1 MCGGGE
7 RPGDLTETCS
17 TRPLILGIGGT
28 TRAGS
33 SSERALLVSLQAA
46 ERDGAQTVALTG
58 AAIVLPMYAPE
69 KPERSAEAEWLIDL
83 VRRCDGMIIASP
95 GYHGTVSGLI
105 KNALDYIEDLRA
117 DSRVYL
123 HGRAVGC
130 IGCAYGWQGAASTL
144 TGLRS
149 IVHALRGW
157 PTPMG
162 AVINTAGPVFDE
174 AGACVDA
181 SARFQLELV
190 GRQVTEF
197 ARLRMAGPLPAPLA

>member
-1 MCGGGE
+1 
-7 RPGDLTETCS
+7 
-17 TRPLILGIGGT
+17 LILGIGGT

-33 SSERALLVSLQAA
+33 SSEKALLTSLRAA
-46 ERDGAQTVALTG
+46 ERAGAAIEALTG
-58 AAIVLPMYAPE
+58 DAIILPMYAPE
-69 KPERSAEAEWLIDL
+69 NPERADKAQRLVDL
-83 VRRCDGMIIASP
+83 VRRCDGLVIASP

-105 KNALDYIEDLRA
+105 KNALDYIEDLRE
-117 DSRVYL
+117 DERVYL

-162 AVINTAGPVFDE
+162 AVINTAGPIFDA
-174 AGACVDA
+174 AGDCVEP

-190 GRQVTEF
+190 GQQVTEF
-197 ARLRMAGPLPAPLA
+197 ARLQLAGAAPLVDA

>member
-1 MCGGGE
+1 MT
-7 RPGDLTETCS
+7 PALMS
-17 TRPLILGIGGT
+17 RPLILGIGGT

-33 SSERALLVSLQAA
+33 SSERALLVSLRAA
-46 ERDGAQTVALTG
+46 EAAGADTACLTG
-58 AAIVLPMYAPE
+58 DAIVLPMYAPE
-69 KPERSAEAEWLIDL
+69 NPDRSDKARRLVDL
-83 VRRCDGMIIASP
+83 VRRCDGLVIASP
-95 GYHGTVSGLI
+95 GYHGTVTGLI
-105 KNALDYIEDLRA
+105 KNALDYIEDLRE
-117 DSRVYL
+117 DRRVYL

-162 AVINTAGPVFDE
+162 AVINTAGPLFD
-174 AGACVDA
+174 ANGDCVDA

-190 GRQVTEF
+190 GQQVTEF
-197 ARLRMAGPLPAPLA
+197 ARLQMSAGLQAA

>member
-1 MCGGGE
+1 MTH
-7 RPGDLTETCS
+7 PSL

-33 SSERALLVSLQAA
+33 SSERALLASLKAA
-46 ERDGAQTVALTG
+46 ARDGAEIAALTG
-58 AAIVLPMYAPE
+58 DDIILPMYAPE
-69 KPERSAEAEWLIDL
+69 NPERSEKAQRLVDL
-83 VRRCDGMIIASP
+83 VRRCDGLVIASP

-105 KNALDYIEDLRA
+105 KNALDYIEDLRE

-162 AVINTAGPVFDE
+162 AVINTVGPIFD
-174 AGACVDA
+174 ATGDCVEP

-190 GRQVTEF
+190 GQQVTEF
-197 ARLRMAGPLPAPLA
+197 ARLQMAGGVTRTDNLLDA